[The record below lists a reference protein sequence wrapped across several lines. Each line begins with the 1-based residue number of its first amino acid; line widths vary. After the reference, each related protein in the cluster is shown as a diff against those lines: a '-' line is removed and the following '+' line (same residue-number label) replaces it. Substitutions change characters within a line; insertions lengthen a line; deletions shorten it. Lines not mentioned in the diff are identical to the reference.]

1 MIEDIIN
8 GYNFGSVFLGVVG
21 VFEYVFM
28 PFYDCMKWLSAT
40 LIRGL
45 GVETM
50 SGPGLYV
57 NHIHI
62 SAVGQ
67 LQRGTDLFEVLE
79 TAVDQ
84 HLSYQP
90 LT

>member
-1 MIEDIIN
+1 MMNAN
-8 GYNFGSVFLGVVG
+8 GLYDGYYNDNGKC
-21 VFEYVFM
+21 
-28 PFYDCMKWLSAT
+28 YDCMKWLSAT

-79 TAVDQ
+79 NDVEQ